1 MKTQQWWQQHN
12 QLYDQVFPLRKKLY
26 GRLLI
31 QLRSQ
36 IENQLWKQLWQQIA
50 EPFFAYDCYHY
61 IEEKSESVSI
71 SYGIW
76 FDFCISVLGL
86 AHDKLPGKSINHY
99 STSNECGWVF
109 RLNFDRV
116 CLICDRPIKL
126 SLDDE
131 NRLHAEGE
139 PAIQFA
145 DGYTLYSY
153 HGVSLPK
160 KYGQLPSTQWQS
172 RWLLEEKNVEVR
184 QVLIQ
189 QIGYTRICR

>member
-1 MKTQQWWQQHN
+1 
-12 QLYDQVFPLRKKLY
+12 
-26 GRLLI
+26 
-31 QLRSQ
+31 
-36 IENQLWKQLWQQIA
+36 
-50 EPFFAYDCYHY
+50 
-61 IEEKSESVSI
+61 
-71 SYGIW
+71 
-76 FDFCISVLGL
+76 
-86 AHDKLPGKSINHY
+86 
-99 STSNECGWVF
+99 
-109 RLNFDRV
+109 
-116 CLICDRPIKL
+116 LICDRPIKL

-189 QIGYTRICR
+189 QIGYTRICRELQTQLVYFWQEYTLLKIDAAVDKALEEPIYLLKMTCPSTRRIHALRVPPDIESAHAAIRWVNWGIDPEEFLQQT